1 MNKTLFANWVALG
14 EETYGDVFEQ
24 CQFIK
29 DCKRYIC
36 MIKDFGEDHIDVK
49 PMSIDYESAI
59 FMKDVPMIKLTK
71 DMFDKVGLELWDDAR
86 GCDNSAIGVSGC
98 YEPWSDFAY

>member
-1 MNKTLFANWVALG
+1 MKLFEKWTQLG
-14 EETYGDVFEQ
+14 EETFGDVFEQ

-29 DCKRYIC
+29 DGKRYVC
-36 MIKDFGEDHIDVK
+36 MIKDFGENHIDVK

-59 FMKDVPMIKLTK
+59 YMKNVPMIQLTK

-86 GCDNSAIGVSGC
+86 GCDSSAIGVSGC
-98 YEPWSDFAY
+98 YEAGTNCMWE